1 MATPVT
7 PAWQLWR
14 DRRGRIS
21 ALRVATL
28 LLLLLPLAKAVF
40 EANDIAHG
48 ARPLNE
54 LIHRAGFWALV
65 FLGVT
70 LAVTPFRRIFRYAN
84 LIDVRRMLGV
94 GTFCYIAAHLAL
106 FFADQSY
113 SFGKFIHEITHRVYL
128 IVGAVAWIGLA
139 ALAAT
144 STDGMVRR
152 LGGMRWRR
160 LHQAIYAIAL
170 LALIHYFQQTKA
182 DVTVP
187 TFAAGLFLWLIA
199 YRVLA
204 WWQGS
209 GELSTLSLFV
219 LAIAVSVA
227 TFLGEAIGIA
237 IAFHVSPMRV
247 LGTIFDFDAGIRPGW
262 QVLAAGLAVDRGR
275 CRHVALET
283 PYRARPRGG
292 GRIGRS
298 DLAAVVSP
306 MQQRLPLPRPAEQIA
321 GLAMFLHLAHVTA
334 DRFPPPD
341 LPLVFLRH
349 APAHVIAAVPLE
361 PAARIVRMDPAFAL
375 PFRKR
380 LARSHTEEIAR
391 GVGPARREFGARKP
405 AFRELAAAVGHVFAA
420 EDAKPQHLRGRELR
434 FEFQDRNCA
443 PSLR

>member
-28 LLLLLPLAKAVF
+28 LLLLLPLAKAVA
-40 EANDIAHG
+40 ESSQIAHG

-70 LAVTPFRRIFRYAN
+70 LAVTPFRRIFRYGN

-113 SFGKFIHEITHRVYL
+113 SVGKFIHEITHRVYL

-139 ALAAT
+139 VLAAT

-187 TFAAGLFLWLIA
+187 TFAAGLFFWLIA

-204 WWQGS
+204 WWQGR
-209 GELSTLSLFV
+209 GELSTLSLFL
-219 LAIAVSVA
+219 LAICVSVA

-262 QVLAAGLAVDRGR
+262 QVLAAGLAV
-275 CRHVALET
+275 
-283 PYRARPRGG
+283 
-292 GRIGRS
+292 
-298 DLAAVVSP
+298 AVVDAVMS
-306 MQQRLPLPRPAEQIA
+306 RWKPRA
-321 GLAMFLHLAHVTA
+321 T
-334 DRFPPPD
+334 R
-341 LPLVFLRH
+341 
-349 APAHVIAAVPLE
+349 APAV
-361 PAARIVRMDPAFAL
+361 
-375 PFRKR
+375 
-380 LARSHTEEIAR
+380 
-391 GVGPARREFGARKP
+391 
-405 AFRELAAAVGHVFAA
+405 AA
-420 EDAKPQHLRGRELR
+420 E
-434 FEFQDRNCA
+434 
-443 PSLR
+443 

>member
-21 ALRVATL
+21 ALRIATL
-28 LLLLLPLAKAVF
+28 LFLLLPLAKAVI
-40 EANDIAHG
+40 EAGDIVHG

-54 LIHRAGFWALV
+54 MIHRAGFWALV

-70 LAVTPFRRIFRYAN
+70 LAVTPFRRIFRYGN

-94 GTFCYIAAHLAL
+94 GAFCYIAAHLAL

-113 SFGKFIHEITHRVYL
+113 DVGKFIHEITHRVYL
-128 IVGAVAWIGLA
+128 IIGAIAWLGLA
-139 ALAAT
+139 TLAAT

-152 LGGMRWRR
+152 LGGLRWRR

-204 WWQGS
+204 WWQDS
-209 GELSTLSLFV
+209 SELSTLSLFG
-219 LAIAVSVA
+219 LAIGVSVV

-237 IAFHVSPMRV
+237 IAFHVSPVRV

-262 QVLAAGLAVDRGR
+262 QVLAAGLAVTVVD
-275 CRHVALET
+275 
-283 PYRARPRGG
+283 
-292 GRIGRS
+292 
-298 DLAAVVSP
+298 AVMSRWK
-306 MQQRLPLPRPAEQIA
+306 QRPAR
-321 GLAMFLHLAHVTA
+321 T
-334 DRFPPPD
+334 
-341 LPLVFLRH
+341 
-349 APAHVIAAVPLE
+349 PAV
-361 PAARIVRMDPAFAL
+361 
-375 PFRKR
+375 
-380 LARSHTEEIAR
+380 
-391 GVGPARREFGARKP
+391 
-405 AFRELAAAVGHVFAA
+405 AA
-420 EDAKPQHLRGRELR
+420 E
-434 FEFQDRNCA
+434 
-443 PSLR
+443 

>member
-21 ALRVATL
+21 ALRIATL
-28 LLLLLPLAKAVF
+28 LFLLLPLAKAVI
-40 EANDIAHG
+40 EAGDIVHG

-54 LIHRAGFWALV
+54 MIHRAGFWALV

-70 LAVTPFRRIFRYAN
+70 LAVTPFRRIFRYGN

-113 SFGKFIHEITHRVYL
+113 DVGKFIHEITHRVYL
-128 IVGAVAWIGLA
+128 IIGAIAWLGLA
-139 ALAAT
+139 TLAAT

-152 LGGMRWRR
+152 LGGLRWRR

-199 YRVLA
+199 YRVFA
-204 WWQGS
+204 WWQDGS
-209 GELSTLSLFV
+209 DLSTLSLFGV
-219 LAIAVSVA
+219 AIGVSVA

-262 QVLAAGLAVDRGR
+262 QVLAAGLAVTVVD
-275 CRHVALET
+275 
-283 PYRARPRGG
+283 
-292 GRIGRS
+292 
-298 DLAAVVSP
+298 AVMSRWK
-306 MQQRLPLPRPAEQIA
+306 QRPAR
-321 GLAMFLHLAHVTA
+321 TS
-334 DRFPPPD
+334 
-341 LPLVFLRH
+341 
-349 APAHVIAAVPLE
+349 AV
-361 PAARIVRMDPAFAL
+361 
-375 PFRKR
+375 
-380 LARSHTEEIAR
+380 
-391 GVGPARREFGARKP
+391 
-405 AFRELAAAVGHVFAA
+405 AA
-420 EDAKPQHLRGRELR
+420 E
-434 FEFQDRNCA
+434 
-443 PSLR
+443 

>member
-21 ALRVATL
+21 ALRIATL
-28 LLLLLPLAKAVF
+28 LFLLLPLAKAVI
-40 EANDIAHG
+40 EAGDIVHG

-54 LIHRAGFWALV
+54 MIHRAGFWALV

-70 LAVTPFRRIFRYAN
+70 LAVTPFRRILRYGN

-113 SFGKFIHEITHRVYL
+113 DVGKFIHEITHRVYL
-128 IVGAVAWIGLA
+128 IIGAIAWLGLA
-139 ALAAT
+139 TLAAT

-152 LGGMRWRR
+152 LGGLRWRR

-204 WWQGS
+204 WWQDS
-209 GELSTLSLFV
+209 SELSTLSLFG
-219 LAIAVSVA
+219 LAIGVSVA

-262 QVLAAGLAVDRGR
+262 QVLAAGLAVTVVD
-275 CRHVALET
+275 
-283 PYRARPRGG
+283 
-292 GRIGRS
+292 
-298 DLAAVVSP
+298 AVMSRWK
-306 MQQRLPLPRPAEQIA
+306 QRPAR
-321 GLAMFLHLAHVTA
+321 T
-334 DRFPPPD
+334 
-341 LPLVFLRH
+341 
-349 APAHVIAAVPLE
+349 PAV
-361 PAARIVRMDPAFAL
+361 
-375 PFRKR
+375 
-380 LARSHTEEIAR
+380 
-391 GVGPARREFGARKP
+391 
-405 AFRELAAAVGHVFAA
+405 AA
-420 EDAKPQHLRGRELR
+420 E
-434 FEFQDRNCA
+434 
-443 PSLR
+443 

>member
-21 ALRVATL
+21 ALRIATL
-28 LLLLLPLAKAVF
+28 LFLLLPLAKAVI
-40 EANDIAHG
+40 EAGDIVHG

-54 LIHRAGFWALV
+54 IIHRAGFWALV

-70 LAVTPFRRIFRYAN
+70 LAVTPFRRIFRYGN

-113 SFGKFIHEITHRVYL
+113 DVGKFIHEITHRVYL
-128 IVGAVAWIGLA
+128 IIGAIAWLGLA
-139 ALAAT
+139 TLAAT

-152 LGGMRWRR
+152 LGGLRWRR

-204 WWQGS
+204 WWQDS
-209 GELSTLSLFV
+209 SELSTLSLFG
-219 LAIAVSVA
+219 LAIGVSVA

-262 QVLAAGLAVDRGR
+262 QVLAAGLAVTVVD
-275 CRHVALET
+275 
-283 PYRARPRGG
+283 
-292 GRIGRS
+292 
-298 DLAAVVSP
+298 AVMSRWK
-306 MQQRLPLPRPAEQIA
+306 QRPAR
-321 GLAMFLHLAHVTA
+321 T
-334 DRFPPPD
+334 
-341 LPLVFLRH
+341 
-349 APAHVIAAVPLE
+349 PAV
-361 PAARIVRMDPAFAL
+361 
-375 PFRKR
+375 
-380 LARSHTEEIAR
+380 
-391 GVGPARREFGARKP
+391 
-405 AFRELAAAVGHVFAA
+405 AA
-420 EDAKPQHLRGRELR
+420 E
-434 FEFQDRNCA
+434 
-443 PSLR
+443 

>member
-21 ALRVATL
+21 ALRIATL
-28 LLLLLPLAKAVF
+28 LFLLLPLAKAAI
-40 EANDIAHG
+40 EAGDIVHG

-54 LIHRAGFWALV
+54 MIHRAGFWALV

-70 LAVTPFRRIFRYAN
+70 LAVTPFRRIFRYGN

-113 SFGKFIHEITHRVYL
+113 DVGKFIHEITHRVYL
-128 IVGAVAWIGLA
+128 IIGAIAWLGLA
-139 ALAAT
+139 TLAAT

-152 LGGMRWRR
+152 LGGLRWRR

-204 WWQGS
+204 WWQDS
-209 GELSTLSLFV
+209 SELSTLSLFG
-219 LAIAVSVA
+219 LAIGVSVA

-237 IAFHVSPMRV
+237 IAFHVSPVRV

-262 QVLAAGLAVDRGR
+262 QVLAAGLAVTVVD
-275 CRHVALET
+275 
-283 PYRARPRGG
+283 
-292 GRIGRS
+292 
-298 DLAAVVSP
+298 AVMSRWK
-306 MQQRLPLPRPAEQIA
+306 QRPAR
-321 GLAMFLHLAHVTA
+321 T
-334 DRFPPPD
+334 
-341 LPLVFLRH
+341 
-349 APAHVIAAVPLE
+349 PAV
-361 PAARIVRMDPAFAL
+361 
-375 PFRKR
+375 
-380 LARSHTEEIAR
+380 
-391 GVGPARREFGARKP
+391 
-405 AFRELAAAVGHVFAA
+405 AA
-420 EDAKPQHLRGRELR
+420 E
-434 FEFQDRNCA
+434 
-443 PSLR
+443 

>member
-21 ALRVATL
+21 ALRIATL
-28 LLLLLPLAKAVF
+28 LFLLLPLAKAAI
-40 EANDIAHG
+40 EAGDIVHG

-54 LIHRAGFWALV
+54 MIHRAGFWALV

-70 LAVTPFRRIFRYAN
+70 LAVTPFRRIFRYGN

-113 SFGKFIHEITHRVYL
+113 DVGKFIHEITHRVYL
-128 IVGAVAWIGLA
+128 IIGAIAWLGLA
-139 ALAAT
+139 TLAAT

-152 LGGMRWRR
+152 LGGLRWRR

-204 WWQGS
+204 WWQDS
-209 GELSTLSLFV
+209 SELSTLSLFG
-219 LAIAVSVA
+219 LAIGVSVA

-262 QVLAAGLAVDRGR
+262 QVLAAGLAVTVVD
-275 CRHVALET
+275 
-283 PYRARPRGG
+283 
-292 GRIGRS
+292 
-298 DLAAVVSP
+298 AVMSRWK
-306 MQQRLPLPRPAEQIA
+306 QRPAR
-321 GLAMFLHLAHVTA
+321 T
-334 DRFPPPD
+334 
-341 LPLVFLRH
+341 
-349 APAHVIAAVPLE
+349 PAV
-361 PAARIVRMDPAFAL
+361 
-375 PFRKR
+375 
-380 LARSHTEEIAR
+380 
-391 GVGPARREFGARKP
+391 
-405 AFRELAAAVGHVFAA
+405 AA
-420 EDAKPQHLRGRELR
+420 E
-434 FEFQDRNCA
+434 
-443 PSLR
+443 

>member
-40 EANDIAHG
+40 ETGDIAHG

-113 SFGKFIHEITHRVYL
+113 SFAKLIHEITHRVYL

-187 TFAAGLFLWLIA
+187 TFAASLFLWLIA

-204 WWQGS
+204 WWQGGS
-209 GELSTLSLFV
+209 ELSTLSLFA
-219 LAIAVSVA
+219 LAIAVSVV
-227 TFLGEAIGIA
+227 TFLGEAMGIA

-262 QVLAAGLAVDRGR
+262 QVLAAGLAVTAVDAVMLRWKPR
-275 CRHVALET
+275 T
-283 PYRARPRGG
+283 AR
-292 GRIGRS
+292 
-298 DLAAVVSP
+298 
-306 MQQRLPLPRPAEQIA
+306 
-321 GLAMFLHLAHVTA
+321 
-334 DRFPPPD
+334 
-341 LPLVFLRH
+341 
-349 APAHVIAAVPLE
+349 APAV
-361 PAARIVRMDPAFAL
+361 
-375 PFRKR
+375 
-380 LARSHTEEIAR
+380 
-391 GVGPARREFGARKP
+391 
-405 AFRELAAAVGHVFAA
+405 AA
-420 EDAKPQHLRGRELR
+420 E
-434 FEFQDRNCA
+434 
-443 PSLR
+443 